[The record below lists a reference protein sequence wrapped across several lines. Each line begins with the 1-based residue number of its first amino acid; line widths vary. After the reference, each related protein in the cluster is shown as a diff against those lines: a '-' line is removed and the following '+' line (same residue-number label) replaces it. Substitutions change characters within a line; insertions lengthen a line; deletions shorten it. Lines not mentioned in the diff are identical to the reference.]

1 MNRYSRIP
9 IRQTPESQIK
19 RYSTVKYPEIPLGNS
34 DLYVYITQGNRYDI
48 MAQNY
53 YGDSSLW
60 WVIARSNTFQSLDSI
75 YPSVGAQLRIP
86 SPNRIPSIISS
97 YERLNGVI

>member
-9 IRQTPESQIK
+9 LTQTPENLIR
-19 RYSTVKYPEIPLGNS
+19 RYTTVKYPQISLGNS
-34 DLYVYITQGNRYDI
+34 DLYVYTTQGDRYDI
-48 MAQNY
+48 IAQNY

-60 WVIARSNTFQSLDSI
+60 WVIARSNTFQNLDSI
-75 YPSVGAQLRIP
+75 YPQVGIQLRIP

-97 YERLNGVI
+97 YERLNGII

>member
-9 IRQTPESQIK
+9 VVRTLESQVR
-19 RYSTVKYPEIPLGNS
+19 RYLTVKYPEIPLGNT
-34 DLYVYITQGNRYDI
+34 DLYVYTTQGSRYDI

-75 YPSVGAQLRIP
+75 YPQIGVQLRIP

>member
-9 IRQTPESQIK
+9 IRQTPENQIK

-86 SPNRIPSIISS
+86 SPSRIPSIISS